1 MAEQPQPNQVQ
12 VKINDDMLKAVYAN
26 GVNVSYTPE
35 EFVLDFMTVFPPA
48 GIVSSRVVMS
58 PGHMKR
64 LASVLS
70 DNIKRFEE
78 QHGEIKANVQNEHK
92 FGFRTE

>member
-1 MAEQPQPNQVQ
+1 MAEQQPNQVQ
-12 VKINDDMLKAVYAN
+12 VKINDEILKAVYAN
-26 GVNVSYTPE
+26 GVNVAYTPE

-58 PGHMKR
+58 PGHIKR
-64 LASVLS
+64 LAGVLS
-70 DNIKRFEE
+70 ENIKRFEE
-78 QHGEIKANVQNEHK
+78 QHGEIKAGIQNEHK